1 MNILQAN
8 KAVFR
13 RALDFTGRSSRSE
26 YWWSQLTAV
35 LLAYLVLLPLMKV
48 GPPWAVKIAMV
59 VVAVYALPLL
69 AVSFRRL
76 QDTSISGMWM
86 MAFVAAGIIGGL
98 IQAFVWLLF
107 LGLMCV
113 ASTDGRNEYG
123 PSPLEP
129 DGPAGEPED
138 DAAPAPEGM
147 TEAAVPAS
155 AMVPEV
161 EDRPEPAPQPQPHP
175 QPQLQ
180 PKAPRRTIGYTLSHV
195 FDFTGR
201 APRHEFIGFLMVAL
215 WGYLALVA
223 VVYNQPSRLGV
234 LLLYAYHYLFIFASL
249 GLQVRRL
256 HDMNLSGLWLLPSF
270 LPAVLMLVPFLGQWL
285 DPDFWASALSLL
297 YFGCFAALA
306 GTEGRNS
313 FGADP
318 LTSDTTADIAV
329 EMQTTTAED

>member
-13 RALDFTGRSSRSE
+13 RVLDFTGRSSRSE

-59 VVAVYALPLL
+59 LVAVYALPLL

-86 MAFVAAGIIGGL
+86 MAFVAAGIMGGL

-113 ASTDGRNEYG
+113 ASTDGRNQYG

-129 DGPAGEPED
+129 DGPAGEPDED
-138 DAAPAPEGM
+138 TEPASERLAEAVVAAPAAGP
-147 TEAAVPAS
+147 VL
-155 AMVPEV
+155 
-161 EDRPEPAPQPQPHP
+161 EDQPKPGLEPQPQP
-175 QPQLQ
+175 QYR
-180 PKAPRRTIGYTLSHV
+180 APRRTIGYTLSHV

-201 APRHEFIGFLMVAL
+201 APRHEFVGFFLVAM

-234 LLLYAYHYLFIFASL
+234 VLLYVYHYLFIFASL

-306 GTEGRNS
+306 GTDGRNS

-318 LTSDTTADIAV
+318 LTSDTAADIAV